1 MATNGKYGVL
11 LLGGHRTHQEN
22 YSVLFANDSR
32 CQLIAFADEHDA
44 PVERIELAQS
54 LARERQLPFIPNLDE
69 ALARE
74 DVHIVSLCTEVERR
88 GRVGTK
94 CAEAGKHI
102 YLDKPMALNAKD
114 VQQIVDAVAK
124 TGVRTQM
131 FSNIHSSWA
140 RTVKQALDSGHIGEL
155 QAIHCD
161 VMFAK
166 GHPGSALVGQKR
178 TQYPSL
184 ERYSFVEAKPEMFD
198 IGVYAVS
205 MVNWL
210 TGKRVEQVF
219 CGTGNY
225 FFKEHDGC
233 DIEDFGAM
241 VLSLEGGI
249 TGTIAAG
256 RYGWQSHPQGGIRK
270 VHLVGSDSTL
280 TFDASSNRLEVFAAE
295 PAFEPPT
302 PHPLDPMGMW
312 SSTQSEIGM
321 RPKQQW
327 VDVVSEND
335 GQREFSAFVDCIEN
349 GVESEMNAEFAA
361 HSVEIICAGYRS
373 AASDKEISLTGHR
386 HEQ

>member
-1 MATNGKYGVL
+1 MAGNDKYGVL

-22 YSVLFANDSR
+22 YAGLFANDPR
-32 CQLIAFADEHDA
+32 CELIAFADEKDA
-44 PVERIELAQS
+44 PIDRIELAQS
-54 LARERQLPFIPNLDE
+54 LAEEHQLPFIPNLDE

-88 GRVGTK
+88 GRIGAK
-94 CAEAGKHI
+94 CAEAGKHV
-102 YLDKPMALNAKD
+102 YLDKPMALNGEDA
-114 VQQIVDAVAK
+114 QLIVDAVGK
-124 TGVRTQM
+124 SGVRTQM

-140 RTVKQALDSGHIGEL
+140 RTVKQALESRSIGEL
-155 QAIHCD
+155 EAIHCD

-166 GHPGSALVGQKR
+166 GHPGSTPVGQKR
-178 TQYPSL
+178 IQKPTL
-184 ERYSFVEAKPEMFD
+184 DRYSFVEAKPEMFD

-210 TGKRVEQVF
+210 TGKRVEQVYG
-219 CGTGNY
+219 GTGNY
-225 FFKEHDGC
+225 FFKEHHGC
-233 DIEDFGAM
+233 DLEDFGALM
-241 VLSLEGGI
+241 LTIESGI

-256 RYGWQSHPQGGIRK
+256 RYGWQSHPQGGVRK
-270 VHLVGSDSTL
+270 VHLVGSDATM

-312 SSTQSEIGM
+312 SSTQSKIKM
-321 RPKQQW
+321 RPKQHW
-327 VDVVSEND
+327 INVVSEND

-361 HSVEIICAGYRS
+361 HSVEIICAGYQA
-373 AASDKEISLTGHR
+373 AASGEVVNLSV
-386 HEQ
+386 

>member
-1 MATNGKYGVL
+1 MKRNGKYGVL

-22 YSVLFANDSR
+22 YAGLFANDSR
-32 CQLIAFADEHDA
+32 CELIAFADEHNA
-44 PVERIELAQS
+44 PSERIQLARS
-54 LARERQLPFIPNLDE
+54 LAEEQNLPFIPNLDE
-69 ALARE
+69 ALASE

-88 GRVGTK
+88 GHIGAK
-94 CAEAGKHI
+94 CADAGKHV

-114 VQQIVDAVAK
+114 AQMIVDAVARNS
-124 TGVRTQM
+124 VRTQM
-131 FSNIHSSWA
+131 FSNIHSTWA
-140 RTVKQALDSGHIGEL
+140 RTVKEALVSGHIGEL

-166 GHPGSALVGQKR
+166 GHPGTAPVGKPPS
-178 TQYPSL
+178 QYSNL

-210 TGKRVEQVF
+210 TGKRVEQVY

-225 FFKEHDGC
+225 FFKEHHGC
-233 DIEDFGAM
+233 NVEDFGAM
-241 VLSLEGGI
+241 VLTLEDGI
-249 TGTIAAG
+249 TGTVAAG

-270 VHLVGSDSTL
+270 VHLVGSKATL

-321 RPKQQW
+321 RPKQHW
-327 VDVVSEND
+327 IDVVSEND

-361 HSVEIICAGYRS
+361 HSVEIICAGYQS
-373 AASDKEISLTGHR
+373 AASGEVVDL
-386 HEQ
+386 

>member
-1 MATNGKYGVL
+1 MVSNGKYGVL

-22 YSVLFANDSR
+22 YSALFANDSR
-32 CQLIAFADEHDA
+32 CQLIAFADEQDA
-44 PVERIELAQS
+44 PAERIELAQS
-54 LARERQLPFIPNLDE
+54 LAEERQLPFIPNLDE

-88 GRVGTK
+88 GRVGVK
-94 CAEAGKHI
+94 CAEAGKHV
-102 YLDKPMALNAKD
+102 YLDKPMALNAED
-114 VQQIVDAVAK
+114 ARQIVDAVARSE
-124 TGVRTQM
+124 VRTQM

-140 RTVKQALDSGHIGEL
+140 RSVKHVLDSGHIGKL

-166 GHPGSALVGQKR
+166 GHAGTAPIGQKR
-178 TQYPSL
+178 IQKPTL
-184 ERYSFVEAKPEMFD
+184 DKYSFVEAKPEMFD

-210 TGKRVEQVF
+210 TGKRVQQVYG
-219 CGTGNY
+219 GTGNY
-225 FFKEHDGC
+225 FFKEHHGC
-233 DIEDFGAM
+233 DLEDFGAL
-241 VLSLEGGI
+241 VLSIDGGV

-256 RYGWQSHPQGGIRK
+256 RYGWQSHAQGGVRK
-270 VHLVGSDSTL
+270 VHLVGSDATL
-280 TFDASSNRLEVFAAE
+280 TFDASSNRLEVFDAE

-335 GQREFSAFVDCIEN
+335 GQREFSAFIDCIEN

-373 AASDKEISLTGHR
+373 AASADVVNLPR
-386 HEQ
+386 